1 MIFVQKVYFAFVCKF
16 LDKSKLTFILL
27 FDIIYTTILYEVK
40 IVSNLLVKGIMPALV
55 SSFTND
61 GAILEGSIKANIDRN
76 YGQGAAG
83 FYICGSTGE
92 GPVLTVEQRKAIAE
106 CVVEHSNG
114 RGIIVNHVGAASP
127 FDAFELSRHAKACGC
142 DAISSVVPN
151 FYYKY
156 NEDEIVEYY
165 KRIAAESELPVI
177 AYAQSLLTGDPVS
190 LMKKLIEVDGV
201 IGVKYTLTDFYSMRR
216 IKELNGGD
224 INVINGPD
232 EMLICGLSMGA
243 DAGIG
248 STYNLMCG
256 EYCKLFNQFKSGD
269 VDGARATQYKINK
282 VVEILI
288 KYGVIR
294 SIKHVLSLFDIPA
307 GDISFPGTA
316 LTAEEKASLEAEL
329 KSVGYFDEFNK

>member
-1 MIFVQKVYFAFVCKF
+1 M
-16 LDKSKLTFILL
+16 
-27 FDIIYTTILYEVK
+27 
-40 IVSNLLVKGIMPALV
+40 SNILVKGIMPALV

-61 GAILEGSIKANIDRN
+61 GTILKDSMKKNIDRN
-76 YGQGAAG
+76 YAQGAAG

-92 GPVLTVEQRKAIAE
+92 GPVLTTAQRKEIAE
-106 CVVEHSNG
+106 CVTEASAG

-127 FDAFELSRHAKACGC
+127 FDAFELARHAKDCGC
-142 DAISSVVPN
+142 DAVSSVVPN

-165 KRIAAESELPVI
+165 KRLADESQLPVI
-177 AYAQSLLTGDPVS
+177 AYAQSLLTSDPVS
-190 LMKKLIEVDGV
+190 LMEKLIKVDGI
-201 IGVKYTLTDFYSMRR
+201 IGVKFTLTDFYSMRR
-216 IKELNGGD
+216 IKELNNSD

-248 STYNLMCG
+248 STYNLMCA
-256 EYCKLFNQFKSGD
+256 EYCRLFNQFKSGD
-269 VDGARATQYKINK
+269 IEGARATQYKINK

-294 SIKHVLSLFDIPA
+294 SIKYVLSLDGIPA
-307 GDISFPGTA
+307 GDIAYPGTP
-316 LTAEEKASLEAEL
+316 LTEEEKKSLVAEL
-329 KSVGYFDEFNK
+329 TSVGYFDNYNK

>member
-1 MIFVQKVYFAFVCKF
+1 
-16 LDKSKLTFILL
+16 
-27 FDIIYTTILYEVK
+27 
-40 IVSNLLVKGIMPALV
+40 MPALV
-55 SSFTND
+55 SYFTND
-61 GAILEGSIKANIDRN
+61 GAILKESLKANIDYN
-76 YGQGAAG
+76 YGRGASG

-92 GPVLTVEQRKAIAE
+92 GPVLTVNQRKEIAE

-114 RGIIVNHVGAASP
+114 RGLIVNHIGAASP

-165 KRIAAESELPVI
+165 KRIVAESELPVL
-177 AYAQSLLTGDPVS
+177 AYAQTLLEGDGVS
-190 LMKKLIEVDGV
+190 LMKRLMEIDGV
-201 IGVKYTLTDFYSMRR
+201 IGVKYTLTNFYAMRR

-248 STYNLMCG
+248 STYNLMCS
-256 EYCKLFNQFKSGD
+256 EYCKLFSQFKAGELEA
-269 VDGARATQYKINK
+269 ARATQYKVNK

-294 SIKHVLSLFDIPA
+294 SIKYVLSLQGIPA
-307 GDISFPGTA
+307 GDISFPGTPF
-316 LTAEEKASLEAEL
+316 TDEEKALLIAEL
-329 KSVGYFDEFNK
+329 KSVGYFDDYNK